1 MGLVNCGAFALG
13 VRVGGVSGD
22 FATIRIPSCPSPS
35 QDSTKPSLMKNE
47 RVSRHHLWG
56 LQFIPYQGAI
66 GYVYLDGPSRP
77 CQALLSSP
85 RGCRQP
91 ARPS

>member
-1 MGLVNCGAFALG
+1 MGILPP
-13 VRVGGVSGD
+13 SG
-22 FATIRIPSCPSPS
+22 FPPVLPLHRIPPI
-35 QDSTKPSLMKNE
+35 KPSLIKNE

-77 CQALLSSP
+77 CQALLPSP